1 MYESYT
7 VLISALL
14 LAGQKS
20 TVDDGAAAV
29 VLLAACGFL
38 VTLWVPSRT
47 LRRARRISAGH
58 TWVPPPPPPPPTCVW
73 PWRCPR

>member
-58 TWVPPPPPPPPTCVW
+58 TWVPPPPPPTRVW